1 MGYKTLKMADP
12 RFKPPEYNP
21 EYTAFLAGGIMARE
35 SPNRIF
41 IGMLCVVELLPK
53 CVINSGLVGIKNP
66 ASLWKDAGS
75 KMEPPVRVELTT

>member
-1 MGYKTLKMADP
+1 MTDLRYRKS
-12 RFKPPEYNP
+12 EYES

-35 SPNRIF
+35 SPNRIWL
-41 IGMLCVVELLPK
+41 GMLCVIELLPK

-66 ASLWKDAGS
+66 AISWKIAGP